1 MRQDNTGI
9 SLFRVFQDSSSGGGT
24 GGCHINSSNRDLM
37 ISASTNGDADDGLYL
52 KTTGEL
58 GIGTTSPST
67 KLHVNGNITAANSIV
82 SDNLS
87 GRNMII
93 NGDMRIAQRATSGT
107 FSSSGTSYPSID
119 RIKFARNGVTG
130 TVAQEGDA
138 PAGKGFHFSAK
149 MTTTSAV
156 GSIAAGNVLQFKY
169 LIERQDCVRLGYGDA
184 SAKTSV
190 LSFYVKSSLT
200 GTFGVGFTRNSRV
213 QSHNI
218 TYSSA
223 NTWQFV
229 EVVVP
234 GDTSTAIN
242 GGMTDTGMSILITIS
257 AGGNTIDGGAVNTW
271 VGFHNSY
278 TGGGATMQHL
288 TNNGSTF
295 QITGLQYEIGSKA
308 TPFEHKLIGEELLR
322 CQRYY
327 QEVLF
332 NEQNTGGGILRAS
345 NSNNFQQPASIQ
357 QFVEMRAAA
366 SGAVISSNSLVYCRR
381 LNGSSSDITASVSH
395 AGGTTHGFINIRL
408 TGTSSNTFVNE
419 EPYVWW
425 CRESD
430 GQIMFSQDAEL

>member
-1 MRQDNTGI
+1 MCIRDSGNALQI
-9 SLFRVFQDSSSGGGT
+9 SIPV
-24 GGCHINSSNRDLM
+24 
-37 ISASTNGDADDGLYL
+37 
-52 KTTGEL
+52 E
-58 GIGTTSPST
+58 
-67 KLHVNGNITAANSIV
+67 
-82 SDNLS
+82 
-87 GRNMII
+87 RNDVI
-93 NGDMRIAQRATSGT
+93 
-107 FSSSGTSYPSID
+107 
-119 RIKFARNGVTG
+119 
-130 TVAQEGDA
+130 
-138 PAGKGFHFSAK
+138 
-149 MTTTSAV
+149 
-156 GSIAAGNVLQFKY
+156 
-169 LIERQDCVRLGYGDA
+169 CLGYGDA

-200 GTFGVGFTRNSRV
+200 GSFGVGFSRNSRV

-257 AGGNTIDGGAVNTW
+257 AGGNSVDGGAVNTW

-366 SGAVISSNSLVYCRR
+366 AGAVISSNSLVYCRR

-408 TGTSSNTFVNE
+408 TGTSSGTFVNE

>member
-1 MRQDNTGI
+1 
-9 SLFRVFQDSSSGGGT
+9 
-24 GGCHINSSNRDLM
+24 
-37 ISASTNGDADDGLYL
+37 
-52 KTTGEL
+52 
-58 GIGTTSPST
+58 
-67 KLHVNGNITAANSIV
+67 
-82 SDNLS
+82 
-87 GRNMII
+87 MII

-308 TPFEHKLIGEELLR
+308 TPFEHRSISEEFARCHRYFFKNINESGENGCNYAKAFSTSELFTSLR
-322 CQRYY
+322 FPVRM
-327 QEVLF
+327 
-332 NEQNTGGGILRAS
+332 RATPTVTTFS
-345 NSNNFQQPASIQ
+345 NSGTAGQVHKLGSPDVSYTSIDRLD
-357 QFVEMRAAA
+357 VYGGMRFNS
-366 SGAVISSNSLVYCRR
+366 SGAWATGDTDMYSYTLE
-381 LNGSSSDITASVSH
+381 AS
-395 AGGTTHGFINIRL
+395 
-408 TGTSSNTFVNE
+408 
-419 EPYVWW
+419 
-425 CRESD
+425 
-430 GQIMFSQDAEL
+430 AEL